1 MKALV
6 LVDHPEEKI
15 QLLTIE
21 KPVPTKGQVLVRLKA
36 AALNRRDQWIREGKY
51 PNIQINTVLG
61 SDGAGI
67 VEEVGAGVS
76 SSLIGKEV
84 IINPNIEWGDNPKVQ
99 SKNYRILG
107 MPVNG
112 TFAEYVTVE
121 AAKIHEKPAHLNW
134 EQAAAIPLGG
144 LTAFRAVFGQGQ
156 LAEGQNILISGAGG
170 GVAQFAMLY
179 ALAAKANVYVTSGS
193 EDKIKTCI
201 ALGAKAGFNYKGED
215 WQKEALQASG
225 GFDVV
230 IDSAGGDQLNDFIKM
245 MKPAGMI
252 VFYGAT
258 NGTPQKLDMFRMF
271 WNQITL
277 QGSTMGNDQEFE
289 QMVAFINQHKI
300 IPILDSV
307 RPFSEIISAF
317 DAMKMGGAFGKL
329 VVGIETELLI

>member
-6 LVDHPEEKI
+6 LVDHPEDKV
-15 QLLTIE
+15 QLLEVE
-21 KPVPTKGQVLVRLKA
+21 KPTPAEGKVLIKLKA

-51 PNIQINTVLG
+51 PNIQMNTILG

-76 SSLIGKEV
+76 SDLIGNEV
-84 IINPNIEWGDNPKVQ
+84 IINPNIDWGENPKVQ
-99 SKNYRILG
+99 SKAYHILG
-107 MPVNG
+107 MPTNG
-112 TFAEYVTVE
+112 TLAEYVEVE
-121 AAKIHEKPAHLNW
+121 ASKIHQKPVHLSW
-134 EQAAAIPLGG
+134 AEAASIPLGG
-144 LTAFRAVFGQGQ
+144 LTAFRALFTQGQ
-156 LAEGQNILISGAGG
+156 VAAGQNVLISGAGG

-179 ALAAKANVYVTSGS
+179 ALAAQANVYVTSGS
-193 EDKIKTCI
+193 ADKINTCI
-201 ALGAKAGFNYKGED
+201 DLGAKAGFNYKTED

-230 IDSAGGDQLNDFIKM
+230 IDSAGGDQINDFIKM
-245 MKPAGMI
+245 MKPSGRI

-289 QMVAFINQHKI
+289 QMVAFINKHKI
-300 IPILDSV
+300 KPILDSV

-317 DAMKMGGAFGKL
+317 DAMKEGGTFGKL
-329 VVGIETELLI
+329 VIQFP

>member
-6 LVDHPEEKI
+6 LVDHPENKI
-15 QLLTIE
+15 QLLEVE
-21 KPVPTKGQVLVRLKA
+21 KPVPTEGKVLIKLKS

-51 PNIQINTVLG
+51 PNIQMNTILG

-67 VEEVGAGVS
+67 VEEVSAGVS
-76 SSLIGKEV
+76 SDLIGNEV
-84 IINPNIEWGDNPKVQ
+84 IINPNIDWGENPKVQ
-99 SKNYRILG
+99 SKAYHILG
-107 MPVNG
+107 MPTNG
-112 TFAEYVTVE
+112 TFAEYVEVE
-121 AAKIHEKPAHLNW
+121 ASKIYKKPTYLSW
-134 EQAAAIPLGG
+134 EEAASIPLGG
-144 LTAFRAVFGQGQ
+144 LTAFRAVFTQGQ
-156 LAEGQNILISGAGG
+156 VSAGQNVLISGAGG

-179 ALAAKANVYVTSGS
+179 ALAAQANVYVTSGS
-193 EDKIKTCI
+193 ADKIRTCI
-201 ALGAKAGFNYKGED
+201 DLGTKAGFNYKAEG
-215 WQKEALQASG
+215 WQKEALQSSG

-245 MKPAGMI
+245 MKPSGRI

-289 QMVAFINQHKI
+289 QMVAFINEHKI
-300 IPILDSV
+300 KPILDSV

-317 DAMKMGGAFGKL
+317 DAIKNGGTFGKL
-329 VVGIETELLI
+329 VVNMKD